1 MRAICAS
8 LALAAFLTGSAFGQ
22 TAAQL
27 LEKGVYAQE
36 TEGNLDN
43 AILIYRQVVNSGTNQ
58 RDVAAQAQYRLGQ
71 ALLQKGDLKTAAQ
84 EFERL
89 ASTFSEYQGL
99 ISSLSAQQHGAVYR
113 FQPSANDAV
122 MKAVAVA
129 RFAGLGNMSFDESR
143 KISITG
149 KAVEVTIANP
159 AGWITVED
167 ASGAKYVFLTASARA
182 MSQQGITRDSLKPE
196 DAVTVTGVL
205 GAEQGQFESPAR
217 ADKVVVNGKTI
228 FDRAAIPQE
237 LALSPDQIEADR
249 RKMEIT
255 NTTEFLKARLS
266 ALQGHPEAAD
276 EIRSLQ
282 ERILKLQLERPKQ

>member
-1 MRAICAS
+1 MRATWAS

-99 ISSLSAQQHGAVYR
+99 ISSLSAQQQGAVRR
-113 FQPSANDAV
+113 FQPAAQ
-122 MKAVAVA
+122 MA
-129 RFAGLGNMSFDESR
+129 RVGGLAFDESR
-143 KISITG
+143 KVSITG
-149 KAVEVTIANP
+149 KAVQVSISNP
-159 AGWITVED
+159 AGWIMLED
-167 ASGAKYVFLTASARA
+167 TSGARYVFLTASERA
-182 MSQQGITRDSLKPE
+182 MFQQGFTRDSLKPE

-237 LALSPDQIEADR
+237 LALTPDQIEADR
-249 RKMEIT
+249 RKIELT
-255 NTTEFLKARLS
+255 NTTAFLKARLS